1 MVDTPKSRLGRVYL
15 WAVPVAG
22 LLTLVWAVRD
32 LTVHP
37 PSNYWI
43 ALAVLTGLTG
53 SFTVKIPGMVARLSV
68 SEPFVFASAML
79 FGPAAG
85 TVTVAIDA
93 CVMSLRLMP
102 ALRTPHRIL
111 FNIGTLVVSVAAS
124 AAVFFWLAGIDPRTP
139 HYPSVDS
146 FIWPLYVFTTLC
158 FVTNSGLV
166 ALALSI
172 ERRTSAFAI
181 WRQQFMWLS
190 VNYFAGA
197 SVAALIV
204 IYARTVDAAILGIVI
219 PLIVISYLT
228 FRTTLGRLDD
238 ANKHL
243 SEVNSLYLSTI
254 ETLAM
259 AIDAKDQVTH
269 GHIRRVQRFAV
280 GLAKALGVSDERQL
294 RAIEAAALLHDMGK
308 LAIPEFIL
316 NKPGKLTN
324 REFSVMKTHA
334 AVGADL
340 LSSIQFPYPVV
351 PIVRHHHENWDG
363 SGYPDGIKGSDIPL
377 GARILSVVDCYDA
390 LTSDRPY
397 RPAMSADDALDIL
410 SQRRGKMYDPLVVD
424 AFVRDH
430 AALCA
435 SAELRDIPAMIL
447 ANQADSGSAVQTAA
461 SDDSVTQMAPLE
473 SLRLLASLSPFPE
486 GLALP
491 ATCRQV
497 IDNLRTIA
505 SFDTAAVF
513 VLDEASS
520 DAEAVFVD
528 GSAAK
533 YIAGRRIPIAERL
546 TGWVA
551 AHRTAVWNSD
561 AALDFASDALGA
573 SLALGSSLPLIVGDT
588 LVGVLSLYGRAEQ
601 EITVGQRRA
610 LESLLPTI
618 SAGLGAASQRPGI
631 AIDCA
636 EDSTR
641 HAAMSALDAL
651 LSHERGATSS
661 RGSVLAVNI
670 ALLTSD
676 TSRPERLEIGAI
688 ELAALLSPHRSRH
701 RCVIKLASDQFLLC
715 ALDEAT
721 PDNLEREIQQAACSR
736 ALGAFSIVSTR
747 LHSALD
753 LQDRIRK
760 LNDPSPASPARGHVS
775 RIH

>member
-1 MVDTPKSRLGRVYL
+1 VVDTPKSRAGRVYL

-22 LLTLVWAVRD
+22 LFTLVWAVRD
-32 LTVHP
+32 LTAHP

-102 ALRTPHRIL
+102 ALRTPHRVL
-111 FNIGTLVVSVAAS
+111 FNIGTLVVSVAMS
-124 AAVFFWLAGIDPRTP
+124 AAVFFWLSGIDQRSPQ
-139 HYPSVDS
+139 YPSVDS

-219 PLIVISYLT
+219 PLIAISYLT

-280 GLAKALGVSDERQL
+280 GLAKALGVGDERQL

-316 NKPGKLTN
+316 NKPGKLTT

-397 RPAMSADDALDIL
+397 RPAMSAEDALDIL
-410 SQRRGKMYDPLVVD
+410 AQRRGKMYDPLVVD
-424 AFVRDH
+424 AFVREH

-435 SAELRDIPAMIL
+435 SAELRDIPALIL
-447 ANQADSGSAVQTAA
+447 ANQAESTSGSQPSTP
-461 SDDSVTQMAPLE
+461 DISVAQMAPLE
-473 SLRLLASLSPFPE
+473 SLRLLASLSPFPD
-486 GLALP
+486 GMPLP
-491 ATCRQV
+491 AVCRQV
-497 IDNLRTIA
+497 VDNLRTIA
-505 SFDTAAVF
+505 SFDTASIF
-513 VLDEASS
+513 VLDDTSS

-528 GSAAK
+528 GSVAK
-533 YIAGRRIPIAERL
+533 QVMGTRIPIAERL

-561 AALDFASDALGA
+561 AALDLASVASAA
-573 SLALGSSLPLIVGDT
+573 SLTLGSSLPLIVGDT
-588 LVGVLSLYGRAEQ
+588 LVGVLSLYGRTDQ

-618 SAGLGAASQRPGI
+618 SASLGAASQRPGV

-636 EDSTR
+636 EESTR
-641 HAAMSALDAL
+641 QAAMSALDAL
-651 LSHERGATSS
+651 LSHERVTSIG
-661 RGSVLAVNI
+661 RGSVLAINVAQI
-670 ALLTSD
+670 VSD
-676 TSRPERLEIGAI
+676 TPRPERLELAAI

-701 RCVIKLASDQFLLC
+701 RCVIRLSVDQFLLC
-715 ALDEAT
+715 ALDDAT
-721 PDNLEREIQQAACSR
+721 TDDLEGEVQKAGTHRVLASFD
-736 ALGAFSIVSTR
+736 LVTTR
-747 LHSALD
+747 LNSALD
-753 LQDRIRK
+753 LQTRIRK
-760 LNDPSPASPARGHVS
+760 VADASSATPARGAMS

>member
-1 MVDTPKSRLGRVYL
+1 MVDTPKNRAGRVYL
-15 WAVPVAG
+15 WAVPIAG

-32 LTVHP
+32 LTAHP

-43 ALAVLTGLTG
+43 ALAVLTSLTG

-102 ALRTPHRIL
+102 SLRTPHRIL
-111 FNIGTLVVSVAAS
+111 FNVGTLVISVAVS
-124 AAVFFWLAGIDPRTP
+124 AAAFFRLAGIDPRAP
-139 HYPSVDS
+139 LYPTVDS
-146 FIWPLYVFTTLC
+146 FIWPLYAFTTLC
-158 FVTNSGLV
+158 FLTNSGLV

-172 ERRTSAFAI
+172 ERKVSAFGI

-219 PLIVISYLT
+219 PLIAISYLT

-280 GLAKALGVSDERQL
+280 GLARSLGVADDRQL

-316 NKPGKLTN
+316 NKPGKLTP

-363 SGYPDGIKGSDIPL
+363 SGYPDGIRGADIPL

-397 RPAMSADDALDIL
+397 RPALSAEDALEIL

-424 AFVRDH
+424 AFIRDH

-435 SAELRDIPAMIL
+435 GAELTDIPALIL
-447 ANQADSGSAVQTAA
+447 ANQADNTGHQLPLQEVSAV
-461 SDDSVTQMAPLE
+461 QMAPLE
-473 SLRLLASLSPFPE
+473 SLRLLATLSPFPE
-486 GLALP
+486 GMPLP
-491 ATCRQV
+491 AVCRQV
-497 IDNLRTIA
+497 IDNLRTIV
-505 SFDTAAVF
+505 SFDTAAVL
-513 VLDEASS
+513 VIDDASS
-520 DAEAVFVD
+520 DAEAVFAD
-528 GSAAK
+528 GSAARH
-533 YIAGRRIPIAERL
+533 ISGMRVPIAERL

-561 AALDFASDALGA
+561 AALDLASVASGA
-573 SLALGSSLPLIVGDT
+573 SLTLGSSLPLVVGET
-588 LVGVLSLYGRAEQ
+588 LIGVLSLYGRADQ
-601 EITVGQRRA
+601 EITIGQRRA
-610 LESLLPTI
+610 LEALLPAI
-618 SAGLGAASQRPGI
+618 SASIGAASQRPAI
-631 AIDCA
+631 AIQCA
-636 EDSTR
+636 DESVRDAT
-641 HAAMSALDAL
+641 MSALDAV
-651 LSHERGATSS
+651 LSHDRESSSGRGA
-661 RGSVLAVNI
+661 VLAVSL
-670 ALLTSD
+670 ACVASD
-676 TSRPERLEIGAI
+676 TSRPERLELAAL

-701 RCVIKLASDQFLLC
+701 RCVIRLSADQFLLC
-715 ALDEAT
+715 ALDGATADALETEA
-721 PDNLEREIQQAACSR
+721 EQAGAHR
-736 ALGAFSIVSTR
+736 ALAAFMVATTR
-747 LHSALD
+747 LSSALD
-753 LQDRIRK
+753 LQNRIRQIA
-760 LNDPSPASPARGHVS
+760 DVAPVATSRGLLS